1 MIAVLNRLSP
11 HVLSLL
17 RVASS
22 LLLLQHGTTKILHFP
37 ATQASGINIFTMP
50 GFAGVIELVG
60 GVLLLIGLF
69 SRPTA
74 FILSGMTA
82 VAYFYA
88 HAPQDFFPI
97 VNGGELAALYS
108 FVFFYLFF
116 AGPGPWAVD
125 NFRGSVKR

>member
-1 MIAVLNRLSP
+1 MNSLTRFAP

-17 RVASS
+17 RIMAS
-22 LLLLQHGTTKILHFP
+22 LLILQHGTTKILGFP
-37 ATQASGINIFTMP
+37 ASPMSGVDITSMS
-50 GFAGVIELVG
+50 GMAGVIELVG
-60 GVLLLIGLF
+60 GILLAIGLF

-88 HAPQDFFPI
+88 HAGKDFFPLL
-97 VNGGELAALYS
+97 NGGELAALYC

-116 AGPGPWAVD
+116 AGPGPWSVD
-125 NFRGSVKR
+125 ALRKSDV